1 MKFKN
6 IKKILIGQIENKV
19 NALWTFDE
27 DKKEFTMIF
36 KNYSNE
42 LKIYT
47 LKQLLNK
54 LDEIQLQ
61 EV

>member
-19 NALWTFDE
+19 NALWTYDK

-36 KNYSNE
+36 QNYTNE

-47 LKQLLNK
+47 PKQLL
-54 LDEIQLQ
+54 DEISLQ

>member
-19 NALWTFDE
+19 NALWTY
-27 DKKEFTMIF
+27 DKDKIEFTMIF
-36 KNYSNE
+36 KNYANE

-47 LKQLLNK
+47 PKQLL
-54 LDEIQLQ
+54 DEISLQ